1 MRYLFKNVPLGVVLM
16 IAILILLFGDYRKP
30 AVILCCI
37 PLLGIGVVGAML
49 LTGKVFTFCAI
60 VGALGLVGMMMKNC
74 IVLMDEIGAQ
84 IAAGADPASALV
96 SSSKAVCGR

>member
-37 PLLGIGVVGAML
+37 PLLGIGVVGAMAAYGQGLHL
-49 LTGKVFTFCAI
+49 LLPLSVHWGSWA
-60 VGALGLVGMMMKNC
+60 
-74 IVLMDEIGAQ
+74 
-84 IAAGADPASALV
+84 
-96 SSSKAVCGR
+96 